1 MGLCGNLTA
10 ESKYRSVKKP
20 QETIADRLAEH
31 VSEESQTKNQVI
43 GDEAKVNFLKCA
55 EQFVNYQKSF
65 ATEKPLFK
73 HEVFEAMAVAVTK
86 MTDVLSSQRYASH
99 KLEKL
104 SVPIWDSVRKSC
116 TTWKH
121 ELSVRDE

>member
-1 MGLCGNLTA
+1 MGLCGNFTA
-10 ESKYRSVKKP
+10 ESKYRSVKKR
-20 QETIADRLAEH
+20 QETIADRLVEQ

-55 EQFVNYQKSF
+55 EQSVNYQKSF

-73 HEVFEAMAVAVTK
+73 HEVLEAMALAVTK
-86 MTDVLSSQRYASH
+86 MTDVLSSQKYASH
-99 KLEKL
+99 GLEKL
-104 SVPIWDSVRKSC
+104 SVPTWDSVRKSC
-116 TTWKH
+116 ATWKH

>member
-1 MGLCGNLTA
+1 
-10 ESKYRSVKKP
+10 KYRSVKKP

-99 KLEKL
+99 KLEKFL
-104 SVPIWDSVRKSC
+104 AQLGSTNCQYGMNKYKQDKNERLQRFRKI
-116 TTWKH
+116 
-121 ELSVRDE
+121 LP